1 MMQHHENA
9 GNRMTRII
17 PPAMSTN
24 PRLVASRNA
33 AAPSGSVYD
42 SSQSSGGLECHL
54 GVFPSPWCLWDGQR
68 VSGPSLGAIPFPSQ
82 TLRAKRKASGLY
94 QVVAASSYAAIP
106 YRWWFG
112 WSPAC
117 LWCDAIVGVNA
128 SAGCERSQQM
138 RRRPRTIRSIRLGS
152 ETGLRIHRQVP

>member
-1 MMQHHENA
+1 
-9 GNRMTRII
+9 MTRII
-17 PPAMSTN
+17 PPAVSTN

-54 GVFPSPWCLWDGQR
+54 EVFPSPWYLWDGQR
-68 VSGPSLGAIPFPSQ
+68 VSGPSLGAIPCPSQ
-82 TLRAKRKASGLY
+82 TLSRAARKATGLY
-94 QVVAASSYAAIP
+94 RVVAASSYAAIP
-106 YRWWFG
+106 CRWRFG

-138 RRRPRTIRSIRLGS
+138 RRRPRTTRSIRLES